1 MCVAGG
7 FGEGSGTVL
16 IFEALVCSTR
26 MGRHGNN
33 LTARS
38 SLCLGRVCG
47 ESQNKKHNKAKS
59 TGKPLQVVRSLQNLQ
74 GRGLFRPWET
84 QHATSKAR
92 RELCGRFTS
101 ARQTAL
107 RSEQLRQITRLI
119 REYVFLSYRLVFII
133 ARRPPLRCPP
143 VSEEAKS
150 LSSSRNAPPSY
161 S

>member
-47 ESQNKKHNKAKS
+47 ESQQKTQQSKIYRQ
-59 TGKPLQVVRSLQNLQ
+59 TLQVARSLQNLQ

>member
-47 ESQNKKHNKAKS
+47 ESQQKTQQSKIYRQ
-59 TGKPLQVVRSLQNLQ
+59 TLQVVRSLQNLQ